1 MFVILGYFH
10 FLCDGGVFRD
20 SFCGKIATRKEEQKR
35 VLTFERLFSII
46 RANERSDKMK
56 TDRGGFRYDDDL

>member
-1 MFVILGYFH
+1 M
-10 FLCDGGVFRD
+10 CDGGVFRD